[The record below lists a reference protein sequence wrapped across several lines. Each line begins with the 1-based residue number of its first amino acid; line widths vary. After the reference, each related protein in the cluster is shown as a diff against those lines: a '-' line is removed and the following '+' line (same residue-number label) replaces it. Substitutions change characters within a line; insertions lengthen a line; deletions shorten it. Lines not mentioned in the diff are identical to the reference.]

1 MSSDEVIEHDGDDED
16 DGNHG
21 QQVLQQ
27 GQASTGQEQQQ

>member
-1 MSSDEVIEHDGDDED
+1 VSSEEIMEHDGDEEA

-27 GQASTGQEQQQ
+27 GQAVTGQEQQ